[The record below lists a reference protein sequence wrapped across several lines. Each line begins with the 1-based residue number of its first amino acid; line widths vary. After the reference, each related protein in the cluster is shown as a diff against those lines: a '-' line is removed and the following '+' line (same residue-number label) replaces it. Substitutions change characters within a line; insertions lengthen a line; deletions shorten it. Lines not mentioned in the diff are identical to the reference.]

1 MTAVKVLAL
10 VAAGAV
16 AAIFANFALLGVAR
30 GDEPVGKL
38 SPRVF
43 LAPAAPA
50 VDTAGATAPAA
61 TAPAADDR
69 VTTDDRATTEQQA
82 TTGATTSR
90 KPGDDQGGHSGRGGG
105 DERDD

>member
-50 VDTAGATAPAA
+50 ADTAGATAPAA
-61 TAPAADDR
+61 TAPATDR
-69 VTTDDRATTEQQA
+69 VATDDRATTEQQA

-90 KPGDDQGGHSGRGGG
+90 EPGDDHGGNSGRGGG